1 MEFRE
6 TKKLGGWQVE
16 LVDGSTTLSWC
27 SIVNRQMRI
36 GTARV
41 SVGGIGGVG
50 TLREHRRK
58 GYSRRVMERAME
70 VVEREGYDISFL
82 HGIQNFY
89 HRFGFVTCMPEHSFS
104 LDTRDAE
111 RAVGK
116 SHLRR
121 MRDSD
126 LPQIVRL
133 YNRDNNRR
141 TGSAVRRLGTWR
153 GFVIGTWWSRP
164 AGTRVVVD
172 GRDRVLGYVVYDD
185 IDDCCR
191 AAEVGGSG
199 EEVYATILTFLAKRA
214 VALRRERVWAD
225 IPADHPFAVY
235 CRDYGLRLNTHYT
248 RNERHMGRIANFTSC
263 VTAVL
268 PELERRWGP
277 GERDQHIGL
286 RTDVGEGTLLWKGD
300 SLVFDPGVASGAV
313 RLSQQKFMQW
323 LMGYVT
329 PLDMVAMRRVA
340 VRVAQRPLVERLF
353 PRQDAQLW
361 WADRF

>member
-1 MEFRE
+1 MEIRE
-6 TKKLGGWQVE
+6 TRKRGGWQVE
-16 LVDGSTTLSWC
+16 LIDVSTALSWC
-27 SIVNRQMRI
+27 SIVDRQMRI
-36 GTARV
+36 GAARV

-50 TLREHRRK
+50 TLPEHRRK
-58 GYSRRVMERAME
+58 GYSRRVMERALE
-70 VVEREGYDISFL
+70 VIEREGYDLAFL
-82 HGIQNFY
+82 HGIQDFY
-89 HRFGFVTCMPEHSFS
+89 HRFGFVTCMPEHSFW

-116 SHLRR
+116 ARLRR

-133 YNRDNNRR
+133 YNRDNDLR
-141 TGSAVRRLGTWR
+141 TGSAVRQLGTWR
-153 GFVIGTWWSRP
+153 GFVIGTWWSHP

-172 GRDRVLGYVVYDD
+172 DRDRVRGYVVYDD

-199 EEVYATILTFLAKRA
+199 EEVYATILAFLAKRA

-235 CRDYGLRLNTHYT
+235 CREFGLHLNTHYT
-248 RNERHMGRIANFTSC
+248 RNERHMGRMANFDSC
-263 VTAVL
+263 VAAIL
-268 PELERRWGP
+268 PELEHRWGP
-277 GERDQHIGL
+277 GDRDQRVGL
-286 RTDVGEGTLLWKGD
+286 RTDAGCGTLRWKGD
-300 SLVFDPGVASGAV
+300 SLLFDRGVASGAV
-313 RLSQQKFMQW
+313 RLSQQQFMQW

-329 PLDMVAMRRVA
+329 PLDLVAMRRVA
-340 VRVAQRPLVERLF
+340 VRVTQRQLLERLF